1 MNPMRVPQT
10 PSLYEFALY
19 NNPQGMRRILRDE
32 VRETYLLLWALLRSK
47 IDQNGTA
54 ANSIARLDI
63 IKNVTDK
70 PRRGKVEVEFSGGS
84 QEHARLRFATVAA
97 YSKLGNYSFWMMRT
111 IVHRIKPHSQATQ
124 FLGKIFMHAVQIS
137 LSKISSC
144 DSCLVR
150 DDYQAE
156 ASFLQSS

>member
-1 MNPMRVPQT
+1 MNRHAI
-10 PSLYEFALY
+10 EFALY

-70 PRRGKVEVEFSGGS
+70 PRRGKVEVEFSSG
-84 QEHARLRFATVAA
+84 
-97 YSKLGNYSFWMMRT
+97 
-111 IVHRIKPHSQATQ
+111 P
-124 FLGKIFMHAVQIS
+124 
-137 LSKISSC
+137 
-144 DSCLVR
+144 
-150 DDYQAE
+150 
-156 ASFLQSS
+156 

>member
-1 MNPMRVPQT
+1 MFGRDAACWMNPMRVPQT

-63 IKNVTDK
+63 IKNVADK
-70 PRRGKVEVEFSGGS
+70 PRRGEVEVEFSSG
-84 QEHARLRFATVAA
+84 
-97 YSKLGNYSFWMMRT
+97 
-111 IVHRIKPHSQATQ
+111 P
-124 FLGKIFMHAVQIS
+124 
-137 LSKISSC
+137 
-144 DSCLVR
+144 
-150 DDYQAE
+150 
-156 ASFLQSS
+156 